1 MGRKPQYDEP
11 TKTKSYRF
19 PISKEKELDKAVKE
33 LQDKWR
39 TDKKWTAKDLNPKD
53 LNHNECDCYLDGK
66 IMKRGKSGCRK
77 SKKDHNFT

>member
-33 LQDKWR
+33 LQDKWKSN
-39 TDKKWTAKDLNPKD
+39 KKGNTKEND
-53 LNHNECDCYLDGK
+53 CDCYLEKGLL
-66 IMKRGKSGCRK
+66 KRGKSGCRK
-77 SKKDHNFT
+77 SKKEHNFN

>member
-39 TDKKWTAKDLNPKD
+39 TNKKWLSKDINQPD
-53 LNHNECDCYLDGK
+53 CDCYLEKG
-66 IMKRGKSGCRK
+66 IMKRGKSGCKK
-77 SKKDHNFT
+77 SKKEHNFT